1 MFAALVGFGQVNNKT
16 SERYVLWFLLTKLWS
31 NNFAILD
38 VDPILFSF
46 RVKFYPADP
55 FRLAGNG
62 RLMLYQQLKRDLRHG
77 RLYCSTGEAAA
88 LGALIVQ
95 GEIFRLFVEK

>member
-1 MFAALVGFGQVNNKT
+1 MQTELK
-16 SERYVLWFLLTKLWS
+16 LTRICKLQ
-31 NNFAILD
+31 AD

-55 FRLAGNG
+55 FRLTGNG

-77 RLYCSTGEAAA
+77 RLYCSMGEAAA

-95 GEIFRLFVEK
+95 GLFQVNKY